1 MSSASLFF
9 SVGTL
14 FFGLA
19 SIRLIGQLLGFV
31 RD

>member
-1 MSSASLFF
+1 MSSTTLFF
-9 SVGTL
+9 STGAL